1 MKLTKTTKSFDN
13 KTAAQKWLLMDA
25 EGQTLGRLATK
36 IANAIRGKD
45 KAQYTAHMDCGD
57 FVVVINAEKI
67 KLTGNK
73 LEDKKYFNHS
83 QYYSGMR
90 TRTAGEILTK
100 RPEQLIM
107 DAVKS
112 MLPKSKLSDQILTKL
127 KVYKGSTHPHDAQ
140 QPIKA

>member
-13 KTAAQKWLLMDA
+13 KTATQKWLLMDA

-45 KAQYTAHMDCGD
+45 KAQYTAHTDCGD

-67 KLTGNK
+67 KMTGNK
-73 LEDKKYFNHS
+73 LEDKKYFHHS

-90 TRTAGEILTK
+90 TRTAGEIMSK
-100 RPEQLIM
+100 NPEELIM
-107 DAVKS
+107 NAVKS
-112 MLPKSKLSDQILTKL
+112 MLPKSKLSDHVLTKL

>member
-13 KTAAQKWLLMDA
+13 TTVAQKWVLFDA
-25 EGQTLGRLATK
+25 EGQALGRLATK
-36 IANAIRGKD
+36 IAETIRGKN
-45 KAQYTAHMDCGD
+45 KAQYTAHNDCGD

-73 LEDKKYFNHS
+73 LEDKKYFHHS
-83 QYYSGMR
+83 QYNSGMK
-90 TRTAGEILTK
+90 TKSAGEVLAK
-100 RPEQLIM
+100 KPEKMIM

-112 MLPKSKLSDQILTKL
+112 MLPKSKLSDHILTKL
-127 KVYKGSTHPHDAQ
+127 KVYKGSVHPHDAQ